1 MVWHFVVVLDRV
13 RPLLLVCELDDAQ
26 LSETQTQ
33 ALAQRSTN
41 NLEIQGGDGGEQ
53 NPIFVLELSNSFY
66 RMKTY
71 CAGEIDYPGF
81 PDGCNRRGPVSL
93 RIV

>member
-13 RPLLLVCELDDAQ
+13 RPLLLVFELDDAP

-41 NLEIQGGDGGEQ
+41 NLEIQGGDGGKQ

-66 RMKTY
+66 RMNLY
-71 CAGEIDYPGF
+71 CVGEIGYPSF
-81 PDGCNRRGPVSL
+81 PSGCYRRGPVSL